1 MNIAIWSKWNNRTR
15 KVEKHLKNNNN
26 NNNNNKKTVE
36 GQEKKE
42 DEALEVLNSV
52 AQKLTIEDAIP
63 ENRLSEEARNE
74 LNKIKEMK
82 KLVDREN

>member
-15 KVEKHLKNNNN
+15 KVEKHLKNN